1 MHYVEEY
8 LMGSLSPIANSLS
21 TISREDGRI
30 VRVTLSNQLVRLLSE
45 QLYQSPLKAIEELV
59 VNAYDADAKVCR
71 IFVPLPTDTEHEF
84 IAVYDDGHGMDYQG
98 LTDLWLVGRS
108 IKREEEYERRRARK
122 QIGKFGIGKL
132 ATSTI
137 ANQLTYLSKTHEG
150 ILGVTIDFTIFQD
163 TPAKKDSENAGQEDE
178 SDGEDKSLAQTAQ
191 MDLPVYEIEEWTD
204 FIRETDLESVLD
216 ALGLETADPN
226 AESWTIAIL
235 ENLKDKAQDINPG
248 PLKWVLRTAMPLG
261 VDFHLFLNAEEVL
274 SSKLDYDKIIDFNL
288 TELPPERLEGLSE
301 ETGEK
306 WYVEGDYIKSESFPN
321 GVKGHVFVTR
331 RSLYG
336 QKSDDIQRSHG
347 FFVRVRGR
355 LVDLIDPLFGMKPI
369 RYGTL
374 NRFHADIQADDLDE
388 YLTASRDTIEES
400 SIKVRFRK
408 LLREITNEADRRYLE
423 KKDEEER
430 EEGKKEG
437 KKELVAPALVEE
449 PVADALLT
457 QRYDLKG
464 AEADEGWFYLSLPE
478 DTDIAELVQQL
489 YTAPRS
495 KYQYQYATRGKTG
508 RLVKFEPTNST
519 FWINT
524 EHEFAK
530 EYVSDSHSRRLLE
543 DFVTT
548 EMLLEVYLRER
559 HISVEL
565 IGEILQVRDNL
576 LRSLAQ
582 DRSYSFPMIAQ
593 WLRESASDE
602 HELEINLVVAARAL
616 GFNANQISGSDK
628 PDGLAR
634 YIGYPGG
641 VRKLV
646 LEAKSSKYD
655 QSRPGPMDFAALR
668 DHTNNYE
675 ADGCL
680 LVAPGYVGQD
690 RARSKVSRVARE
702 QRISC
707 WTVEQLARV
716 VEAAESRHI
725 GAKDV
730 LDIVT
735 QHFAPAE
742 VKQVVEELL
751 TQPTWSSRDL
761 YQIIIQVLKDMDG
774 SGVDEPRNVAMIL
787 GAIMANQDF
796 REITGDEIRKAFAE
810 LAGVS
815 KGALILDRDS
825 GEFYVTAD
833 MGELERRVSD
843 LTKLPTSDRRISSF
857 RKPCII

>member
-1 MHYVEEY
+1 MD
-8 LMGSLSPIANSLS
+8 SLSPIANSLS
-21 TISREDGRI
+21 TISREDGRT

-59 VNAYDADAKVCR
+59 VNAYDADAKVCH

-98 LTDLWLVGRS
+98 LSDLWLVGRS

-163 TPAKKDSENAGQEDE
+163 TPAKKDDDEKAGQEDE
-178 SDGEDKSLAQTAQ
+178 SDGEDKSLDQIAQ
-191 MDLPVYEIEEWTD
+191 MELPVYEIEEWTD

-216 ALGLETADPN
+216 ALGLETADLN

-235 ENLKDKAQDINPG
+235 ENLKDKAQDINHG

-261 VDFHLFLNAEEVL
+261 ADFRLFLNGEEVL
-274 SSKLDYDKIIDFNL
+274 SSKLDYDRFVEFDL
-288 TELPPERLEGLSE
+288 TELPRERLEGLSE
-301 ETGEK
+301 DTGEN
-306 WYVEGDYIKSESFPN
+306 WHIEGEYIKPESFPS
-321 GVKGHVFVTR
+321 GIKGHAFVTQ

-355 LVDLIDPLFGMKPI
+355 LVDLVDPLFGMEPP
-369 RYGTL
+369 RYGIL
-374 NRFHADIQADDLDE
+374 NRFHADIQADDLDK

-400 SIKVRFRK
+400 SIKVKFRK
-408 LLREITNEADRRYLE
+408 LLREVINEADIRYLR
-423 KKDEEER
+423 KKREEEA
-430 EEGKKEG
+430 EEAKGRKKEG
-437 KKELVAPALVEE
+437 QKELVAPRLVEE
-449 PVADALLT
+449 PIADALLT
-457 QRYDLKG
+457 RHYDLKG
-464 AEADEGWFYLSLPE
+464 AEANDEWFYLSLPE
-478 DTDIAELVQQL
+478 DTDIAELVQLL

-495 KYQYQYATRGKTG
+495 KYQYQYTTLGKTG
-508 RLVKFEPTNST
+508 RLVRFDPTNST

-524 EHEFAK
+524 EHDFVK
-530 EYVSDSHSRRLLE
+530 EYVSENSSRRLLQ

-559 HISVEL
+559 HISPEL

-576 LRSLAQ
+576 FRSLAQ

-593 WLRESASDE
+593 RLRESASYE

-616 GFNANQISGSDK
+616 GFNANQISGSDE

-634 YIGYPGG
+634 YTGYPGG
-641 VRKLV
+641 IKKLV
-646 LEAKSSKYD
+646 LEAKSSKHD
-655 QSRPGPMDFAALR
+655 EKRPGPMEFATLR
-668 DHTNNYE
+668 THTNKYKAN
-675 ADGCL
+675 GCL

-690 RARSKVSRVARE
+690 NDENKVSTLARE
-702 QRISC
+702 QQISC

-716 VEAAESRHI
+716 VEDAESRHI
-725 GAKDV
+725 GAKDI

-735 QHFAPAE
+735 SHFAPID
-742 VKQVVEELL
+742 VKEAVEKLL
-751 TQPTWSSRDL
+751 TQPAWSSRDL
-761 YQIIIQVLKDMDG
+761 YRIVIQALKDMEG
-774 SGVDEPRNVAMIL
+774 SGVDEPRNVNMII
-787 GAIMANQDF
+787 GAIMINSEFKTIKA
-796 REITGDEIRKAFAE
+796 DEIRKAFAE
-810 LAGVS
+810 LAGAS

-825 GEFYVTAD
+825 GEFYVTTD
-833 MGELERRVSD
+833 MNELERRVSWFAQ
-843 LTKLPTSDRRISSF
+843 ISCVFSN
-857 RKPCII
+857 